1 MLSIIVPI
9 YNAEKYIEKCL
20 DSLIN
25 QTRKEKIEIILIND
39 GSTDNSSNVIKRY
52 ISKLVDEDKEIIR
65 YYEKENEG
73 IAKTRNYGIEKAKSK
88 YIMFVDSDDYI
99 DTRLVEK
106 IEKYMQQ
113 NVDIIKFKLQKVD
126 EKGKII
132 EKIQGPVFDKLT
144 GEEAFN
150 YMYCNDVLI
159 DSPCVYV
166 IKKDLFTKNNFRFK
180 QTYHEDFGLIPL
192 IILSAETV
200 VSIDLYL
207 YYYVQV
213 ENSITRNE
221 NYQKT
226 ILKMDDVLVHYDNMI
241 KEIDKM
247 KLSNKTKENIK
258 IFYTNAI
265 ILKLNEL
272 KPKDRKQYINELKK
286 RKFSKNIKVRNFKQ
300 LIKKIL
306 LKLNINLYLK
316 IR

>member
-1 MLSIIVPI
+1 M
-9 YNAEKYIEKCL
+9 
-20 DSLIN
+20 
-25 QTRKEKIEIILIND
+25 
-39 GSTDNSSNVIKRY
+39 
-52 ISKLVDEDKEIIR
+52 
-65 YYEKENEG
+65 
-73 IAKTRNYGIEKAKSK
+73 
-88 YIMFVDSDDYI
+88 
-99 DTRLVEK
+99 
-106 IEKYMQQ
+106 
-113 NVDIIKFKLQKVD
+113 
-126 EKGKII
+126 
-132 EKIQGPVFDKLT
+132 
-144 GEEAFN
+144 
-150 YMYCNDVLI
+150 
-159 DSPCVYV
+159 
-166 IKKDLFTKNNFRFK
+166 FTKNNFRFK
-180 QTYHEDFGLIPL
+180 QNYHEDFGLIPL

-207 YYYVQV
+207 DYYVQV

-241 KEIDKM
+241 KEIEKM

>member
-241 KEIDKM
+241 KEIEKM